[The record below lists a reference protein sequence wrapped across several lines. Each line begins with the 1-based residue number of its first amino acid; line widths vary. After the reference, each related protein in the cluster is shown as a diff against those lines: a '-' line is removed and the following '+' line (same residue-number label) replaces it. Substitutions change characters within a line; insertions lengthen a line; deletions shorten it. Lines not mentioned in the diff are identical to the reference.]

1 METIHTTFKQK
12 LQMYRKTVLHY
23 QLATNTTLDNIPTDL
38 TENDMI
44 ELIDVYNNRKNDSFF
59 KFYQQI
65 VIDVYTKFNN
75 IDELFKNKQ
84 LRIFKYIDCNEYLFN
99 EKRYKN
105 KTIFLNHLIE
115 HINEFSRII
124 IFLNKKENIMTVTI
138 SINEKNKIAYLKNNI
153 KYVLYLQL
161 THNVKLNKILKL
173 DNIENYIL
181 HLETCPYWKN
191 IKKFNTLKSINYN
204 SHIVFCLYHKEA
216 EPQMFYNFNELEKFT
231 VMNNISEEDYED
243 ITYFKSKR
251 YNTEQQNFETT
262 YKIMIRT
269 SEEKYRNGRISQ
281 IDVSTLPTIN
291 SFKNYTFT
299 HGLLAHVFDLNIY
312 EKTKQLL
319 TRNNEIYISCSWQK
333 QYVGDV
339 GVYVQGDCKF
349 ASNFDLGSDSEMKT
363 GKRFI
368 YNDRLK
374 YLINHPKEI
383 IISKQNSGEAILT
396 NFKIVGIWVKESA
409 KENLK
414 EKIELIQQMT
424 GIKNVHVV

>member
-1 METIHTTFKQK
+1 
-12 LQMYRKTVLHY
+12 MY
-23 QLATNTTLDNIPTDL
+23 II
-38 TENDMI
+38 I
-44 ELIDVYNNRKNDSFF
+44 EKNDSFL
-59 KFYQQI
+59 KFCQQI
-65 VIDVYTKFNN
+65 VIDVYMKFNN

-161 THNVKLNKILKL
+161 MHNVKLNKILKL
-173 DNIENYIL
+173 DNLENYIL
-181 HLETCPYWKN
+181 HLESCLYWKK

-204 SHIVFCLYHKEA
+204 SHIVFYLFHKEA

-243 ITYFKSKR
+243 ITYFKSKQ

-269 SEEKYRNGRISQ
+269 SEEKYRNGRINQ

-299 HGLLAHVFDLNIY
+299 HGLLAHVFNLNIY

-319 TRNNEIYISCSWQK
+319 TRNNDIYISCSWQK

-349 ASNFDLGSDSEMKT
+349 ASNFDLGSESEMKT